1 MLPYYTILKWLKI
14 CKPVDMDWTQIIGL
28 AAGVCTATSL
38 IPQVVKTIK
47 EKKAEDVSLVMLL
60 VLGAGI
66 VLWIVYGI
74 KRNDLPII
82 ATNSFSLLVN
92 ITMVI
97 LGIKYKKNTVDA
109 AGMSLD

>member
-1 MLPYYTILKWLKI
+1 MN
-14 CKPVDMDWTQIIGL
+14 WTQIIGL

-47 EKKAEDVSLVMLL
+47 KKKAEDVSIIMLL
-60 VLGAGI
+60 VLATGI

-74 KRNDLPII
+74 KKNDLPII

-92 ITMVI
+92 VIMVI
-97 LGIKYKKNTVDA
+97 LGIKYKKK
-109 AGMSLD
+109 SP

>member
-1 MLPYYTILKWLKI
+1 MN
-14 CKPVDMDWTQIIGL
+14 WTQIIGL

-47 EKKAEDVSLVMLL
+47 NKKAEDVSLVMLA
-60 VLGAGI
+60 VLGTGI
-66 VLWIVYGI
+66 ALWIIYGI
-74 KRNDLPII
+74 KRNDIPIM

-97 LGIKYKKNTVDA
+97 LGIRYKK
-109 AGMSLD
+109 